1 MPQRVS
7 KEEARQILGGVSLAT
22 IDRRIQRGE
31 IQVEREPHGKGHRI
45 WVLLDDE
52 MAEAASETAAVAP
65 PVAPPVAAPM
75 LQATAVDTSQLLELT
90 QLRERVRGLEE
101 LQEYHKGQLREKDS
115 LVQQLLDELGQA
127 QRTTEVLTR
136 ALPTGKVAEAEE
148 RPSRNWWT
156 FWRRETPRVR

>member
-45 WVLLDDE
+45 WVLVDDE
-52 MAEAASETAAVAP
+52 VAEAARETP

-75 LQATAVDTSQLLELT
+75 LQATVVDTSQLLELT

-101 LQEYHKGQLREKDS
+101 LQEYHKGQLREKDA
-115 LVQQLLDELGQA
+115 LVQQLLEELGQA
-127 QRTTEVLTR
+127 QRTTEALTR
-136 ALPTGKVAEAEE
+136 ALPAGKVSDAEE
-148 RPSRNWWT
+148 KPGRSWWP
-156 FWRRETPRVR
+156 FRRRDTARLP

>member
-1 MPQRVS
+1 MPRKVS
-7 KEEARQILGGVSLAT
+7 KEEARHILGGVSLAT

-31 IQVEREPHGKGHRI
+31 LQVEREPHGKGHRI

-52 MAEAASETAAVAP
+52 VAEAASETA
-65 PVAPPVAAPM
+65 PVAPPVVAPI

-101 LQEYHKGQLREKDS
+101 LQAYHQGQLREKDS
-115 LVQQLLDELGQA
+115 LVQQLIQELGQA

-136 ALPTGKVAEAEE
+136 ALPAGKVAEAEE
-148 RPSRNWWT
+148 KPGRSWWP
-156 FWRRETPRVR
+156 FRRRETARFP